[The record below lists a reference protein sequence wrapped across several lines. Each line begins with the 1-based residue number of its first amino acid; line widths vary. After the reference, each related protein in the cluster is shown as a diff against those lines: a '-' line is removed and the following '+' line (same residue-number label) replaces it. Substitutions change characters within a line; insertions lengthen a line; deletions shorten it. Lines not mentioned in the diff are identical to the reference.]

1 MGPMETEEQ
10 TALGAVEENG
20 NDPQRG
26 LESTSDEDAREDIQ
40 GESDGDSTAASE
52 AGSNLSLLAA
62 LPQPIREAVEAKGF
76 AQLTAVQEAVLR
88 PEALGRDLQVSSQTG
103 SGKTLALGLVVAP
116 ALFEVSERAPL
127 VLVLAPT
134 RELAQQVRGEL
145 EWLFAACEGLEVGV
159 VTGGN
164 PIHRDKMLL
173 RREPAVLVGTP
184 GRVLDHLRTG
194 QLDLS
199 GVRELVLDEADQM
212 LDMGFREDLE
222 AILDATP
229 EGRRT
234 HMVSATF
241 PKGILQLAER
251 YQRNPLSLEGTRR
264 GAANQ
269 DIQHRGFLVARGD
282 RYPTLVH
289 LLLEASGGRTLV
301 FVEKRADALSVAERL
316 RQDGFKALP
325 LSGELAQSHRE
336 RTLDAF
342 REGKADVLV
351 ATDVAARGLDV
362 PDVARVIHTA
372 PPIDAEVYTHRS
384 GRTGRAG
391 NEGVSVLLA
400 PFKARRRVER
410 LLTMAQVRFRWEDAP
425 DGASVRA
432 ALERR
437 TEDELIARVD
447 AAMEREPAV
456 AREELARRLLEDRE
470 PVRLVA
476 TLLGLVLP
484 SGSKPAAA
492 GGGASRAQA
501 GPAADPSGV
510 ADLVGRPAGRRD
522 SQGLAEEGFVRFFMN
537 QGGHQGLT
545 PGRLLAAAC
554 RRGDVTGD
562 DIGSIAIHPNA
573 STFDVRVEVAERFE
587 VLAGRRDPRDPD
599 VVIRRDRGPAGPPAR
614 RRRRRGPDRPQW
626 PV

>member
-1 MGPMETEEQ
+1 MGSMDNEEQ
-10 TALGAVEENG
+10 AAEAVVE
-20 NDPQRG
+20 
-26 LESTSDEDAREDIQ
+26 
-40 GESDGDSTAASE
+40 
-52 AGSNLSLLAA
+52 SNLTLLAS
-62 LPQPIREAVEAKGF
+62 LPEPIREAVEAKGF
-76 AQLTAVQEAVLR
+76 ESLTAVQEAVLA

-116 ALFEVSERAPL
+116 ALFEVSEQAPL

-145 EWLFAACEGLEVGV
+145 EWLFSGVEVGV

-164 PIHRDKMLL
+164 PIHRDKQLL

-194 QLDLS
+194 QLDLG

-229 EGRRT
+229 TERRT

-241 PKGILQLAER
+241 PPGILQLAER
-251 YQRNPLSLEGTRR
+251 YQRDPLSLEGTRR

-269 DIQHRGFLVARGD
+269 DIVHRGFLVGRGD

-289 LLLEASGGRTLV
+289 LLLEASGERTLV
-301 FVEKRADALSVAERL
+301 FVEKRADAMTVAERL

-336 RTLDAF
+336 RTLGAF
-342 REGKADVLV
+342 RDGKADVLV

-372 PPIDAEVYTHRS
+372 PPIDPEVYTHRS

-391 NEGVSVLLA
+391 NEGVSVLLT
-400 PFKARRRVER
+400 PFKARRRVQR
-410 LLTMAQVRFRWEDAP
+410 LLSMAQVRFQWEEAP
-425 DGASVRA
+425 SGEAVRTALARRAEEALVARIDGAAES
-432 ALERR
+432 ER
-437 TEDELIARVD
+437 TQEQED
-447 AAMEREPAV
+447 
-456 AREELARRLLEDRE
+456 LARRLLEDRE
-470 PVRLVA
+470 PTRLVA
-476 TLLGLVLP
+476 TLLGLALP
-484 SGSKPAAA
+484 SGGKEQAQQP
-492 GGGASRAQA
+492 GADR
-501 GPAADPSGV
+501 GRPADPSGV
-510 ADLVGRPAGRRD
+510 EDLVGRPAPRRGD
-522 SQGLAEEGFVRFFMN
+522 TSVAEEGHVRFFMSQGAN
-537 QGGHQGLT
+537 QGVT
-545 PGRLLAAAC
+545 PGRLLAAVC
-554 RRGDVTGD
+554 RRGEVTGD
-562 DIGSIAIHPNA
+562 DVGSIAIHPNA
-573 STFDVRVEVAERFE
+573 STFDIRAEVAERFE
-587 VLAGRRDPRDPD
+587 VCAGRRDPRDPQ

-614 RRRRRGPDRPQW
+614 RRRRRWGPDRPQW